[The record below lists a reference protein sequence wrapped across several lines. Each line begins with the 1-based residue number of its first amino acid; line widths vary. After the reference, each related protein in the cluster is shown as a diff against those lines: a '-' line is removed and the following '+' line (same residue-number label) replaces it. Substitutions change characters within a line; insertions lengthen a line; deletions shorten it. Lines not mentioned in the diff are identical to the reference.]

1 MDEILA
7 DRTAKI
13 DASGIRKV
21 FALAAEMR
29 DPVDFSIGQPD
40 FDVPEKLKEEAI
52 KAIRQG
58 FNKYSQ
64 TSGDALLR
72 QRISELVKKEIG
84 WQNPAVLVTSGVSGG
99 LLLAFLALINPGD
112 EVVIPDP
119 YFVIY
124 KHVVNLLGG
133 KCVFVDTY
141 PSFQVPLERI
151 AAAITRKT
159 KMIVLNSPCN
169 PTGVVYSEKDIKAL
183 AEIAAEKDVL
193 ILGDEIYE
201 RFCYDGRFTSI
212 ANYYKKTLLLRG
224 FSKPYAM
231 TGWRLGFAAAHPC
244 LHAVIE
250 EMTKIQQYT
259 FVCAPTP
266 FQKAAVAALDYDV
279 TRFIEQY
286 RTKRD
291 LIYEGLKDKFELI
304 KPGGAFYAFP
314 KAPGGRA
321 AEFVAKAI
329 KNNVLIIPG
338 NVFSEKDTHFRISYA
353 TSNEKLQQGI
363 EILRNLA

>member
-1 MDEILA
+1 MDKILA

-21 FALAAEMR
+21 FALAAELQ
-29 DPVDFSIGQPD
+29 DPVNFSIGQPD

-64 TSGDALLR
+64 TSGDALLQ

-84 WQNPAVLVTSGVSGG
+84 WQNPSLLVTSGVSGG

-124 KHVVNLLGG
+124 KHVPTMLGA
-133 KCVFVDTY
+133 KCVYVNSYPQFSLPVDK
-141 PSFQVPLERI
+141 I
-151 AAAITRKT
+151 AEAITEKT
-159 KMIVLNSPCN
+159 KMIILNSPCN
-169 PTGVVYSEKDIKAL
+169 PTGVVYSEQDIKAL
-183 AEIAAEKDVL
+183 ADIAAEKDVL
-193 ILGDEIYE
+193 ILADEIYE
-201 RFCYDGRFTSI
+201 KFCYDGRFASI

-231 TGWRLGFAAAHPC
+231 TGWRLGFAAAHQC
-244 LHAVIE
+244 LQAVIE
-250 EMTKIQQYT
+250 EMIKIQQYT

-266 FQKAAVAALDYDV
+266 FQKAAIAALDYDV
-279 TRFIEQY
+279 TGFVDEY
-286 RTKRD
+286 RRKRD
-291 LIYEGLKDKFELI
+291 LIYEGLQDKFELI

-314 KAPGGRA
+314 KAPRGPA
-321 AEFVAKAI
+321 TEFVAKAI
-329 KNNVLIIPG
+329 KNNVL
-338 NVFSEKDTHFRISYA
+338 
-353 TSNEKLQQGI
+353 
-363 EILRNLA
+363 

>member
-1 MDEILA
+1 MRKYLA

-21 FALAAEMR
+21 FALAAELQ

-40 FDVPEKLKEEAI
+40 FDVPDQLKEQAI

-64 TSGDALLR
+64 TSGDTLLR
-72 QRISELVKKEIG
+72 QKISELVKKEIG
-84 WQNPAVLVTSGVSGG
+84 WDEPEILITSGVSGG
-99 LLLAFLALINPGD
+99 LLLAFLALINPRD

-124 KHVVNLLGG
+124 KHVPTMLGA
-133 KCVFVDTY
+133 KCVYVNSY
-141 PSFQVPLERI
+141 PQFSLPVGKI
-151 AAAITRKT
+151 AEAITDKT
-159 KMIVLNSPCN
+159 KMIILNSPCN
-169 PTGVVYSEKDIKAL
+169 PTGMVYTEKDIKAL
-183 AEIAAEKDVL
+183 AEIAAEYDVP
-193 ILGDEIYE
+193 ILADEIYE
-201 RFCYDGRFTSI
+201 KFCYEGRFVSI

-244 LHAVIE
+244 LHAIIE
-250 EMTKIQQYT
+250 QMSKIQQYT

-266 FQKAAVAALDYDV
+266 FQKAAIAALDYDV
-279 TRFIEQY
+279 SRFIEQY

-291 LIYEGLKDKFELI
+291 LIYEGLKGKFELI
-304 KPGGAFYAFP
+304 KPGGAFYVFP
-314 KAPGGRA
+314 KAPDGRA
-321 AEFVAKAI
+321 TEFVAKAI

-363 EILRNLA
+363 KILRRLA